1 MRTIGDLACLDQELF
16 EKKLGKQGAAL
27 SLYANGLDK
36 SPVRSVYEERE
47 VKSIGNSITFKR
59 NLTGIEDIRL
69 GVRAIADQVASR
81 LREAPGKMRH
91 GPGGDQRPGFP
102 CDFRQRP

>member
-1 MRTIGDLACLDQELF
+1 MRTIGDLARLDRELL

-59 NLTGIEDIRL
+59 NLTGIEDKMCIRD
-69 GVRAIADQVASR
+69 RIPA
-81 LREAPGKMRH
+81 APGPRS
-91 GPGGDQRPGFP
+91 R
-102 CDFRQRP
+102 

>member
-1 MRTIGDLACLDQELF
+1 MIFVGDSSKAALEKLRVRTIGDLARLDRELL

-69 GVRAIADQVASR
+69 GVRAIADQSPPGCG
-81 LREAPGKMRH
+81 APG
-91 GPGGDQRPGFP
+91 
-102 CDFRQRP
+102 